1 MPAHSLH
8 ETTALT
14 NYVQV
19 CDQDGHL
26 LLVPSVWIEQLATA
40 GVEQIV
46 ATIRVPGATAPLIT
60 LAEAVRRHVEA
71 DCDPP
76 VDAEDVRRIS
86 AAARMRIKRACD
98 SNEID
103 TVARGGDRLLDRASL
118 DAWRLRYRETQLDQA

>member
-46 ATIRVPGATAPLIT
+46 ATIRVPRPAGTWLT
-60 LAEAVRRHVEA
+60 LTDAARRHIEGDVS
-71 DCDPP
+71 PP
-76 VDAEDVRRIS
+76 VDADDAKRQLD
-86 AAARMRIKRACD
+86 AARKRLRRAVAAG
-98 SNEID
+98 EIVSD
-103 TVARGGDRLLDRASL
+103 AEGRLNQTSL
-118 DAWRLRYRETQLDQA
+118 DAWRLSFRESDLDADI